1 MGMFFN
7 IELNSLDD
15 LLLLELNDLYD
26 AEKRICDALP
36 QMADAAS
43 SPALKQA
50 FQQHLQQTER
60 QVSRLEQIFVDL
72 GKPASRETCDAMK
85 GLLKE
90 GSEIVDAT
98 GNADVKDA
106 ALISAA
112 QRVEHYEMAGYGSAR
127 TFAQHLGHSDVV
139 RLLQLT
145 LDEEKETD
153 QRLTQLAE
161 QSINVKAES
170 TSDVGGRNWEA

>member
-1 MGMFFN
+1 MGFFVN
-7 IELNSLDD
+7 VHLDSLED
-15 LLLLELNDLYD
+15 LLLLEINDLYD
-26 AEKRICDALP
+26 AEQRLCEALP
-36 QMADAAS
+36 QMADAAT

-50 FQQHLQQTER
+50 FRSHFEQTKR

-85 GLLKE
+85 GLIKE
-90 GSEIVDAT
+90 GAEIIDAV
-98 GNADVKDA
+98 GNPDVKDA

-127 TFAQHLGHSDVV
+127 TFAQHLGHSNVV
-139 RLLQLT
+139 RLLQMT

-153 QRLTQLAE
+153 RQLTQLAE
-161 QSINVKAES
+161 QRINIKAEAYHA
-170 TSDVGGRNWEA
+170 GGPAR